1 MRIVKG
7 KKWII
12 VFIALVAAGMIAFMI
27 ANYVIDPVDYFAAT
41 SNKET
46 YNPNNYTR
54 KIKTEY
60 IIKRFPDVEGIFLG
74 GSKAGV
80 LDPVRMGHYTG
91 LSYYNLSYTHGNF
104 SDYETWTRF
113 LLEHLDNLKEI
124 TIHLSSI
131 EAGYFSWYR
140 DVYPADNTGVPA
152 IVTGNL
158 WQLITEN
165 LSYLCTDIR
174 TLWKGFKNPD
184 SGITRDTL
192 ATGQKNWRAA
202 IRRFSEDPAAYLEKN
217 FYSGA
222 DHFLSMLFDRTAS
235 DNEQYYQEN
244 LESLER
250 IRDMCAEHGVTLK
263 IVIGASHIYER
274 YQYECEEFFE
284 YLKQIVMITG
294 GIWDFSSY
302 SLLNLNPCN
311 FYEKRHYTT
320 QLGDLEID
328 IMNGAKDSAAY
339 DNFGIYLTPENVD
352 DYLNQRRS
360 DWAALKEEYETTG
373 TVILPGMDDPSWIR
387 ESDPVV

>member
-217 FYSGA
+217 FYSFA
-222 DHFLSMLFDRTAS
+222 TKYCSHHNPLDYPIYDSYVDVILRYFR
-235 DNEQYYQEN
+235 N
-244 LESLER
+244 
-250 IRDMCAEHGVTLK
+250 RDA
-263 IVIGASHIYER
+263 
-274 YQYECEEFFE
+274 
-284 YLKQIVMITG
+284 
-294 GIWDFSSY
+294 FSSFADSDLKDY
-302 SLLNLNPCN
+302 VHFKGALIDFRMFYGLQEYNLKLIDRYIWLL
-311 FYEKRHYTT
+311 
-320 QLGDLEID
+320 G
-328 IMNGAKDSAAY
+328 
-339 DNFGIYLTPENVD
+339 
-352 DYLNQRRS
+352 
-360 DWAALKEEYETTG
+360 KEYFPKNYG
-373 TVILPGMDDPSWIR
+373 KKG
-387 ESDPVV
+387 